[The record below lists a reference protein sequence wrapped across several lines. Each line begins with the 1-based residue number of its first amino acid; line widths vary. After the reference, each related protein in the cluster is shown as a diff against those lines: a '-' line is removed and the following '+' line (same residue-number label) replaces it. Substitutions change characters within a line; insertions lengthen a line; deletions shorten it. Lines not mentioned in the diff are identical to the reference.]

1 MRITT
6 LDIDDFRC
14 FQQFTL
20 APKSGLNI
28 LVGENSVGK
37 SSMFL
42 AISKLLQSTQQD
54 SSQVFTEGDLR
65 YGKLGR
71 RGLIVRCQLELNV
84 EEQKQL
90 FDSLLPRP
98 LPLEESEDVY
108 NQLASALRIAEV
120 TNRWQESRRDTY
132 VKLGPMFILSRWV
145 SDSVRSGGS
154 VSDLL
159 SLMHDLRSRTD
170 TLENLLGKKEVWES
184 EGVLRRVGETF
195 LSHFKVFAEFRTR
208 PSTSEK
214 SAALESLQGGETTS
228 VLLNLKN
235 HSERRQRQRYLR
247 ICSEFSNFFPPL
259 RIEAVEREPGSGIA
273 DVQFIE
279 NGVDWP
285 IPFDNVGAGVTE
297 LLTFLTNLVAREGY
311 IFVVEE
317 PELHLHPQA
326 KRRLNELIRESAT
339 SNQIFVVTHD
349 QYFVD
354 PDDLNMLIRL
364 SIRDRVTRTAFLPDN
379 LSPKVI
385 GQLNTALKDAT
396 KREMLFAR
404 AVLLVEDESHQNFL
418 LGCADKLNFNLDSS
432 GLSIISFDGEDGY
445 KPYVALLSTLD
456 IPFLCLRDLGWG
468 STKSKPP
475 EIYRALGC
483 ELEEFLERA
492 GLGPL
497 MEEARYK
504 VGLGKP
510 RIAKYVGDH
519 ITSEQIP
526 RFFHELIRDS
536 VKLCGNQ

>member
-1 MRITT
+1 MRITS
-6 LDIDDFRC
+6 LDIDNFRC

-71 RGLIVRCQLELNV
+71 RGLTVRCQLELNV
-84 EEQKQL
+84 EEQERL
-90 FDSLLPRP
+90 FSSLLPRP
-98 LPLEESEDVY
+98 LPLEESEEVY
-108 NQLASALRIAEV
+108 NQLAPILQVAEV
-120 TNRWQESRRDTY
+120 TNRWQENRRDTY
-132 VKLGPMFILSRWV
+132 VKLGPMFILSQWV
-145 SDSVRSGGS
+145 SNSVRSGGS

-159 SLMHDLRSRTD
+159 SLIHDLRSRTD
-170 TLENLLGKKEVWES
+170 TLENLLGKKEVWAS

-195 LSHFKVFAEFRTR
+195 LSHFKVFAEFRVR
-208 PSTSEK
+208 PSTSAR
-214 SAALESLQGGETTS
+214 SAALESLQGGETAS

-259 RIEAVEREPGSGIA
+259 KIEAVEREPGSGIA

-279 NGVDWP
+279 DGVDWP

-311 IFVVEE
+311 IFVMEE

-326 KRRLNELIRESAT
+326 KRRLNELIRESA
-339 SNQIFVVTHD
+339 SNNQIFVITHD

-354 PDDLNMLIRL
+354 PDDLNTLIRL
-364 SIRDRVTRTAFLPDN
+364 SIRDRIARTAFLPDN

-385 GQLNTALKDAT
+385 GQLNTALKEPT

-418 LGCADKLNFNLDSS
+418 LGCADKLKYNLNSS

-445 KPYVALLSTLD
+445 KPYVALLSALS
-456 IPFLCLRDLGWG
+456 IPFLCLRDQNWG
-468 STKSKPP
+468 SAKSRPP
-475 EIYRALGC
+475 NAYRALGC
-483 ELEEFLERA
+483 ELEQFLVRA

-497 MEEARYK
+497 MEEARHK
-504 VGLGKP
+504 VGSSKP
-510 RIAKYVGDH
+510 RVAKYVGEH
-519 ITSEQIP
+519 LAPKQIP
-526 RFFHELIRDS
+526 KFIHEVIADS
-536 VKLCGNQ
+536 VKLCEKQ